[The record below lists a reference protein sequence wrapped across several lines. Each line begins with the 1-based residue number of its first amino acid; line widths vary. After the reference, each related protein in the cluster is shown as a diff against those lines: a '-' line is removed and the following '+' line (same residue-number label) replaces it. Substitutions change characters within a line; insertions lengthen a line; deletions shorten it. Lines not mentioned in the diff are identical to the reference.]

1 MQISLQV
8 QGQSKWHTSICEEPT
23 PYGVSVEEGQ
33 RRKGGLVSNRILICW
48 DPTLLIQGSGSLPTR
63 ETSKTL
69 SGVPGPPTEGE
80 GFQGMV
86 SGRSLQPTTRTSRV
100 PERGAGSWGGLHLGQ
115 DKGCRCSGH
124 VQK

>member
-1 MQISLQV
+1 M
-8 QGQSKWHTSICEEPT
+8 
-23 PYGVSVEEGQ
+23 
-33 RRKGGLVSNRILICW
+33 R
-48 DPTLLIQGSGSLPTR
+48 
-63 ETSKTL
+63 L

-124 VQK
+124 EQKWPACKEELVRDNRGEAGGLLQRWLCPEERNRGQGGGVGQSGDGL